1 MISEMVDMPTV
12 IKMMSSGHQP
22 IRHAALLLLLELSRS
37 ESLQEKIGSVPGGIL
52 MLIRIK
58 YNQPDDAFSSEK
70 ADEIL
75 KNLES
80 SPENI
85 KKMAENG
92 LLEPLLKHLT
102 EGNSRNLSQST
113 KSIAGRLVKKKKK
126 IDALASMLN
135 GKVFLSFN

>member
-1 MISEMVDMPTV
+1 MISEMVDMSTV
-12 IKMMSSGHQP
+12 IKMVSSGHQP

-37 ESLQEKIGSVPGGIL
+37 EALQEKIGSVPGGIL

-102 EGNSRNLSQST
+102 EGNSRNLSHPT
-113 KSIAGRLVKKKKK
+113 KNIAGRLVKKK
-126 IDALASMLN
+126 
-135 GKVFLSFN
+135 

>member
-1 MISEMVDMPTV
+1 
-12 IKMMSSGHQP
+12 
-22 IRHAALLLLLELSRS
+22 
-37 ESLQEKIGSVPGGIL
+37 

-102 EGNSRNLSQST
+102 EGNSRNLSHST
-113 KSIAGRLVKKKKK
+113 KNIAGRLVKKNKN
-126 IDALASMLN
+126 DALASMLN
-135 GKVFLSFN
+135 GNVFLSFS

>member
-102 EGNSRNLSQST
+102 EGNSRNLSEST
-113 KSIAGRLVKKKKK
+113 KSIAGRLVEKKKKK
-126 IDALASMLN
+126 LMH
-135 GKVFLSFN
+135 

>member
-102 EGNSRNLSQST
+102 EGNSRNLSEST
-113 KSIAGRLVKKKKK
+113 KSIAGRLVEKK
-126 IDALASMLN
+126 IKKLMH
-135 GKVFLSFN
+135 

>member
-1 MISEMVDMPTV
+1 
-12 IKMMSSGHQP
+12 
-22 IRHAALLLLLELSRS
+22 
-37 ESLQEKIGSVPGGIL
+37 
-52 MLIRIK
+52 MLIKLK

-102 EGNSRNLSQST
+102 EGNSRNLSHST
-113 KSIAGRLVKKKKK
+113 KSIAGRLVKKK
-126 IDALASMLN
+126 I
-135 GKVFLSFN
+135 

>member
-1 MISEMVDMPTV
+1 MPTV

-102 EGNSRNLSQST
+102 EGNSRNLSEST
-113 KSIAGRLVKKKKK
+113 KSIAGRLVEKK
-126 IDALASMLN
+126 IKKLMH
-135 GKVFLSFN
+135 